1 MEFKDK
7 MDNSI
12 NIGDT
17 VVHLWS
23 QSGKWFFEKGVVTGF
38 YPDNERSIE
47 LVKEIEGTKVV
58 SRIKP
63 YKCLVIKG
71 DTKLTKE
78 AMEFITVY
86 RASKPK
92 EIVEFKIPDE
102 KTDVNPY
109 FVEEVM

>member
-1 MEFKDK
+1 MEFEDK
-7 MDNSI
+7 MGSPI
-12 NIGDT
+12 SEGDT

-47 LVKEIEGTKVV
+47 LIKEIEGTKVV

-71 DTKLTKE
+71 DNRSTKE
-78 AMEFITVY
+78 AMEFIATY

-92 EIVEFKIPDE
+92 EKTEFKLPDE

-109 FVEEVM
+109 FVESK